1 MPLNNHAFHAE
12 TASVDDA
19 PPPRTDSSPPEGA
32 GAWYVRLLRELA
44 IHDWMV
50 LGYLIV
56 LTAAVGLSS
65 ASPEQDRC
73 LGHVTSMLAF
83 CLAVLALTRG
93 GLLKGGVV
101 APLLYRLAVYG
112 TVQISYFELRELLP
126 VVNPRSLDAQLSYID
141 ERILHFEPS
150 LFLDRFVT
158 PAVTEWFA
166 FFYFG
171 YFALL
176 AVHVLP
182 MVFFSRRM
190 RLTAEFAFGM
200 IMVYATAH
208 TVYML
213 VPGYG
218 PVRYLADRYQHP
230 LPPGF
235 WLDAVLNAVQS
246 GGAQKDIFPSLHT
259 AGPMFLALFS
269 FRHRDKVPFK
279 YTWPFV
285 AFFSANIIIA
295 TMFLRWHYL
304 IDVLAGMTLS
314 TTGFFLAGVISRR
327 EVDYREQNGLQAAWL
342 PFVLRF
348 RVAPKQDG
356 HRGSTARS

>member
-1 MPLNNHAFHAE
+1 MPSNHHAFHAE

-19 PPPRTDSSPPEGA
+19 PSPRIVSSPPEGA
-32 GAWYVRLLRELA
+32 GAWHVRLLRELA
-44 IHDWMV
+44 IHDWLV
-50 LGYLIV
+50 IGYLTV
-56 LTAAVGLSS
+56 LTAAVGLSRS
-65 ASPEQDRC
+65 SPEQDQC
-73 LGHVTSMLAF
+73 LGHVASMLAF
-83 CLAVLALTRG
+83 CLAVLALVRG

-126 VVNPRSLDAQLSYID
+126 VVNSTSLDAQLSYID
-141 ERILHFEPS
+141 ERVLRFEPS
-150 LFLDRFVT
+150 LYMDRFIT
-158 PAVTEWFA
+158 PATTEWFA

-190 RLTAEFAFGM
+190 RLTAEFGLGM
-200 IMVYATAH
+200 IAVYATAH

-218 PVRYLADRYQHP
+218 PVRFLVDRYQNT

-235 WLDAVLNAVQS
+235 WLDAVLNAVNS

-259 AGPMFLALFS
+259 AGPVFLSLFS
-269 FRHRDKVPFK
+269 FRHRDKWPFN
-279 YTWPFV
+279 YTWPLV
-285 AFFSANIIIA
+285 AFFSANIVIA
-295 TMFLRWHYL
+295 TMFLRWHYF
-304 IDVLAGMTLS
+304 IDVLAGIAVS
-314 TTGFFLAGVISRR
+314 TGAFLLAGAISRR
-327 EVDYREQNGLQAAWL
+327 EIDYREQNSLQPVWVPL
-342 PFVLRF
+342 TLRLGG
-348 RVAPKQDG
+348 RHD
-356 HRGSTARS
+356 RSGDPG

>member
-1 MPLNNHAFHAE
+1 
-12 TASVDDA
+12 
-19 PPPRTDSSPPEGA
+19 
-32 GAWYVRLLRELA
+32 LLREMA
-44 IHDWMV
+44 IHDWVV
-50 LGYLIV
+50 LVYLTI
-56 LTAAVGLSS
+56 LTITVGLSA
-65 ASPEQDRC
+65 ASPAQDRC

-83 CLAVLALTRG
+83 CLAVLALIRG
-93 GLLKGGVV
+93 GLLKGGIV

-126 VVNPRSLDAQLSYID
+126 VVNPNSLDAELSYID
-141 ERILHFEPS
+141 EHLLHFEPS

-158 PAVTEWFA
+158 PTVTEWFA

-182 MVFFSRRM
+182 MVFFSRRV
-190 RLTAEFAFGM
+190 RLTAEFALGM
-200 IMVYATAH
+200 ITVYAVAH

-218 PVRYLADRYQHP
+218 PVRFLADRYQHT

-259 AGPMFLALFS
+259 AGPVFLSLFS
-269 FRHRDKVPFK
+269 FRHRDKIPFK

-285 AFFSANIIIA
+285 AFFSANIVIA

-304 IDVLAGMTLS
+304 IDVLAGIAVSSGAFLLS
-314 TTGFFLAGVISRR
+314 GVISRR
-327 EVDYREQNGLQAAWL
+327 EIDHREQNGLQPVWVPL
-342 PFVLRF
+342 VLRGWG
-348 RVAPKQDG
+348 RPEAD
-356 HRGSTARS
+356 RESS